1 MESVVL
7 LLGSND
13 VEAAAIVEQAI
24 EALRSDVGK
33 IVRISAEYHSEAYGF
48 TSDREFINRCVE
60 LHTEYDAYEV
70 LHRINAIEAR
80 LGRNREQEREVQAAM
95 GERYASRPIDIDI
108 IFYGDKTFSDER
120 LTIPYHFLDERLY
133 ALRPLVEI
141 APDRKHPALTLT
153 PHQMLE
159 RAEANE

>member
-1 MESVVL
+1 M
-7 LLGSND
+7 
-13 VEAAAIVEQAI
+13 
-24 EALRSDVGK
+24 
-33 IVRISAEYHSEAYGF
+33 
-48 TSDREFINRCVE
+48 
-60 LHTEYDAYEV
+60 
-70 LHRINAIEAR
+70 HRINAIEAR
-80 LGRNREQEREVQAAM
+80 LRRNREQEREVQAAM

-120 LTIPYHFLDERLY
+120 RTIPYHFLDERLY